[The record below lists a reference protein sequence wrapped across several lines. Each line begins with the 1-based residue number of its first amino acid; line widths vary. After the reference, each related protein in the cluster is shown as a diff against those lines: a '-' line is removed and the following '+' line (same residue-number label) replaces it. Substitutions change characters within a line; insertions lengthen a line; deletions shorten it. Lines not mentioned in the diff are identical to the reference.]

1 MERGSVYAIIF
12 YTYFTGLGECV
23 VERNK
28 KLTLVL
34 ALCWLTYVFAYL
46 CRLNLSTV
54 LDKAAV
60 GMSVTVEYLG
70 IASSIYFG
78 TYALG
83 QLLNGFV
90 GDRVSPHKFIVLA
103 LLMTGTINTVLGL
116 QSSGAVFLLLW
127 GINGFCQSMF
137 WSTLLRLLSFYSED
151 HEKKHVSTVM
161 TTCSV
166 TGYFMSWVVFGYMFG
181 PYTFRP
187 YFVVP
192 GVLAL
197 TLIPLW
203 IVLSGKLEFGKA
215 VSERSKTPPVPV
227 VVREFAHDRLY
238 FVCILGMII
247 GAIREGAVFW
257 MPTIFSTVLGLGS
270 NSMLYLMLMPFAML
284 LGVFFAQ
291 WVLGLFKD
299 NVKHAMLTTVGCSV
313 VIAGL
318 LFITSGHTSVLTVIL
333 IALLIAAVNASNW
346 FNISYYPLC
355 FSERNIVSTLI
366 GTFDFSS
373 YMGASV
379 MSGTLGILLSRFGWV
394 SLTVVW
400 LALTLCA
407 LLLAATGAGK
417 CFLFHGQPR

>member
-1 MERGSVYAIIF
+1 MK
-12 YTYFTGLGECV
+12 
-23 VERNK
+23 RNR
-28 KLTLVL
+28 KLTTVL
-34 ALCWLTYVFAYL
+34 MLCWLTYVFAYL

-78 TYALG
+78 TYAVG

-90 GDRVSPHKFIVLA
+90 GDRVSPHKFIILA

-137 WSTLLRLLSFYSED
+137 WSTLLRLLSFYSAD

-166 TGYFMSWVVFGYMFG
+166 TGYFMSWVAFGYLFE
-181 PYTFRP
+181 PYSFRP
-187 YFVVP
+187 YFVIP

-197 TLIPLW
+197 MLIPVWVL
-203 IVLSGKLEFGKA
+203 LSGKLEFGKA
-215 VSERSKTPPVPV
+215 VSERAKTPPVPV

-257 MPTIFSTVLGLGS
+257 MPTIFGTVLGLGS

-291 WVLGLFKD
+291 WVLGLFHD
-299 NVKHAMLTTVGCSV
+299 NVKYAMLTTVGCSV
-313 VIAGL
+313 LIAAGL
-318 LFITSGHTSVLTVIL
+318 FFTSGHTSVFTVIL

-373 YMGASV
+373 YMGASI

-400 LALTLCA
+400 LILTVCGFI
-407 LLLAATGAGK
+407 LAATGAGK
-417 CFLFHGQPR
+417 CFLLHGRPRA